1 MAAAARSL
9 GNENDRVYSAGC
21 SRNLLLDGGKCTR
34 GQMCLI
40 LSVAVAGLSS
50 CDVWLELDNEEKLDG
65 RNKDRKNAV
74 EVDAVTS

>member
-1 MAAAARSL
+1 MAAAAKSL

-21 SRNLLLDGGKCTR
+21 SRNLLLDGKCTR
-34 GQMCLI
+34 GQRCLI

-65 RNKDRKNAV
+65 RNKERKNAV
-74 EVDAVTS
+74 EVEAVTS